1 MSLEE
6 KEFKHISVLLE
17 ETIDSLNIKPDG
29 IYVDGTLGGGGHA
42 YEVLKRL
49 SSKGRYIGI
58 DQDEDAIA
66 AASKRL
72 SEFSD
77 QVTIVRSNYC
87 NMKQVIYFLF
97 SMLLFLSISCNKGE
111 DISFEETPYYLGYFE
126 GKVNSQD
133 ISIANQSNSHSFI
146 DHGNF
151 WQEVNTDLS
160 GFYWEIP
167 LGVHIS
173 DYPYPML
180 RISLI
185 PLREGEYLIDKG
197 KLLNEEIESTVRIT
211 KDDAKIVY
219 HPLKSSFRIQVDS
232 IRFHEGSG
240 TPYIEGKME
249 GILYNIE
256 NSEDSIVIK
265 DAIFG
270 IH

>member
-1 MSLEE
+1 MCKIEIIKYGLLYCDLLYTLRIGVFDGFLSYKKTIVIMESTTEKRNISMLYLDEAKKGMMAGFIFSL
-6 KEFKHISVLLE
+6 FILLLFSFVSC
-17 ETIDSLNIKPDG
+17 DK
-29 IYVDGTLGGGGHA
+29 
-42 YEVLKRL
+42 
-49 SSKGRYIGI
+49 
-58 DQDEDAIA
+58 DED
-66 AASKRL
+66 
-72 SEFSD
+72 
-77 QVTIVRSNYC
+77 T
-87 NMKQVIYFLF
+87 
-97 SMLLFLSISCNKGE
+97 
-111 DISFEETPYYLGYFE
+111 SFEETPYYLGYFE

>member
-1 MSLEE
+1 
-6 KEFKHISVLLE
+6 
-17 ETIDSLNIKPDG
+17 
-29 IYVDGTLGGGGHA
+29 
-42 YEVLKRL
+42 
-49 SSKGRYIGI
+49 
-58 DQDEDAIA
+58 
-66 AASKRL
+66 
-72 SEFSD
+72 
-77 QVTIVRSNYC
+77 
-87 NMKQVIYFLF
+87 MKQVIYFLF

-185 PLREGEYLIDKG
+185 PLREGEYLI
-197 KLLNEEIESTVRIT
+197 ESTVRIT

-265 DAIFG
+265 VGIFG

>member
-1 MSLEE
+1 M
-6 KEFKHISVLLE
+6 
-17 ETIDSLNIKPDG
+17 
-29 IYVDGTLGGGGHA
+29 
-42 YEVLKRL
+42 
-49 SSKGRYIGI
+49 
-58 DQDEDAIA
+58 
-66 AASKRL
+66 
-72 SEFSD
+72 
-77 QVTIVRSNYC
+77 
-87 NMKQVIYFLF
+87 
-97 SMLLFLSISCNKGE
+97 
-111 DISFEETPYYLGYFE
+111 
-126 GKVNSQD
+126 
-133 ISIANQSNSHSFI
+133 
-146 DHGNF
+146 
-151 WQEVNTDLS
+151 
-160 GFYWEIP
+160 
-167 LGVHIS
+167 HIS

>member
-1 MSLEE
+1 MCKIEII
-6 KEFKHISVLLE
+6 KYGLLYCDLLY
-17 ETIDSLNIKPDG
+17 TLRIGVFDG
-29 IYVDGTLGGGGHA
+29 F
-42 YEVLKRL
+42 L
-49 SSKGRYIGI
+49 SYK
-58 DQDEDAIA
+58 
-66 AASKRL
+66 K
-72 SEFSD
+72 
-77 QVTIVRSNYC
+77 TIVIMESTTEKRN
-87 NMKQVIYFLF
+87 I
-97 SMLLFLSISCNKGE
+97 SML
-111 DISFEETPYYLGYFE
+111 EETPYYLGYFE

>member
-1 MSLEE
+1 
-6 KEFKHISVLLE
+6 
-17 ETIDSLNIKPDG
+17 
-29 IYVDGTLGGGGHA
+29 
-42 YEVLKRL
+42 
-49 SSKGRYIGI
+49 
-58 DQDEDAIA
+58 
-66 AASKRL
+66 
-72 SEFSD
+72 
-77 QVTIVRSNYC
+77 
-87 NMKQVIYFLF
+87 MKQVNYFLF

>member
-1 MSLEE
+1 
-6 KEFKHISVLLE
+6 
-17 ETIDSLNIKPDG
+17 
-29 IYVDGTLGGGGHA
+29 
-42 YEVLKRL
+42 
-49 SSKGRYIGI
+49 
-58 DQDEDAIA
+58 
-66 AASKRL
+66 
-72 SEFSD
+72 
-77 QVTIVRSNYC
+77 
-87 NMKQVIYFLF
+87 MKQVIYFLF

-111 DISFEETPYYLGYFE
+111 DISFYLGYFE